1 MALNT
6 CKMEMSGVIQSGTH
20 ELAHFVLALT
30 HGVGGAMVS
39 CFYVGICLV
48 FMPLASCVQSN
59 TLPLGGAMTPDPG
72 LEPTTS

>member
-30 HGVGGAMVS
+30 HGAGGAMLS
-39 CFYVGICLV
+39 CFMLESAWPLCRWLLV
-48 FMPLASCVQSN
+48 CNPS
-59 TLPLGGAMTPDPG
+59 LGLG
-72 LEPTTS
+72 ESSEFS